1 MAPTAT
7 AHTEAELQAI
17 IYQGMRQFTPTF
29 HIQYKGMIANLDAA
43 LTDAMKRAIAK
54 DDYIAGTIQR
64 HGYSYE
70 GYDRDV
76 DITISLTYNTTA
88 QQEQFVQQEVRR
100 IVTNMTTRDMLD
112 VEKVQAINEWLVL
125 HTSYSKETNGNP
137 HAAHTI
143 FTEHKGVCQGYAM
156 AAYAMLRQAGLR
168 AHYVTGVILKN
179 NEPHAWN
186 LVQVDGEWYHLDVTW
201 NDPRF
206 QDDIRAD
213 DFISYEYF
221 LQSEVAMR
229 KTRTIHEKGEP
240 RATSERF
247 RVMRDIPS
255 TLLRINGTLYSIC
268 PSYANGK
275 LYAVKDDSVVC
286 IDLTANVPRLE
297 TIARMYALGIVATA
311 THIYVIDGK
320 RGNRI
325 TEIDALT
332 KRVKQLQ
339 TDAVTKLCIENSA
352 VVGYANNRVVWKQAT
367 EQVQTATKVVDHK
380 SGAVV
385 RQAATK
391 DSRTLAVLPQHTVV
405 HIYDE
410 QGDWVRVRVNGIDG
424 YMLQNKLR
432 TS

>member
-1 MAPTAT
+1 MTQTAT
-7 AHTEAELQAI
+7 AHTESELQAI
-17 IYQGMRQFTPTF
+17 IYQGMRQFIPTF
-29 HIQYKGMIANLDAA
+29 HIRYKGAIANLDAA
-43 LTDAMKRAIAK
+43 LTRAMERAIAK

-100 IVTNMTTRDMLD
+100 IVSSITTRDMQD

-125 HTSYSKETNGNP
+125 HTSYSKQTNGNP

-156 AAYAMLRQAGLR
+156 AAYAMMRQAGLR

-186 LVQVDGEWYHLDVTW
+186 LVQVNGEWYHLDVTW

-206 QDDIRAD
+206 TDDIQID

-221 LQSEVAMR
+221 LQSEAAMR
-229 KTRTIHEKGEP
+229 KTRTIHDKGQP

-247 RVMRDIPS
+247 QVMRDIPS
-255 TLLRINGTLYSIC
+255 TLLRMNGTLYSLC

-275 LYAVKDDSVVC
+275 LYVVKDDAVVC
-286 IDLTANVPRLE
+286 IDLMANVPRIEQL
-297 TIARMYALGIVATA
+297 ISMQALGIVATT
-311 THIYVIDGK
+311 THVYIIDGK
-320 RGNRI
+320 RGNMVSA
-325 TEIDALT
+325 IDIAT
-332 KRVKQLQ
+332 KQVKPLQ
-339 TDAVTKLCIENSA
+339 TAAVTKLRVENGV
-352 VVGYANNRVVWKQAT
+352 VVGYANNRVVWKQAIA
-367 EQVQTATKVVDHK
+367 QVQTATKVVDSK
-380 SGAVV
+380 SGAVL
-385 RQAATK
+385 REQPTK

-405 HIYDE
+405 HVYEE
-410 QGDWVRVRVNGIDG
+410 QGEWVRVRVNGIEG